1 MSTAVTGI
9 PATWQTKA
17 RRNLALVA
25 IALTAV
31 VTAAACG
38 AGQEAETG
46 RIVPAIP
53 GADADAGPIALR
65 DLLVPYREGGYPAGS
80 TVPLVVRMFST
91 AEQPVTVT
99 RVTVGPD
106 DFTTV
111 PATGVQVQPAGAKLV
126 IPPEGYLMLTR
137 DSGPYIAVE
146 HIGGPLPYGRSLP
159 VRFVFSTG
167 DSVNI
172 DVPMAPPDY
181 PTK

>member
-1 MSTAVTGI
+1 MSTAVTGT
-9 PATWQTKA
+9 PATWQSKT
-17 RRNLALVA
+17 RRSLALVA
-25 IALTAV
+25 AALATV
-31 VTAAACG
+31 LTAAACG
-38 AGQEAETG
+38 AGREAETG

-111 PATGVQVQPAGAKLV
+111 PATGVQVQPAGTKLV
-126 IPPEGYLMLTR
+126 IPPEGYLLLIP
-137 DSGPYIAVE
+137 DSGPYIVE
-146 HIGGPLPYGRSLP
+146 HISGPLPYGRSLA